1 MTDTAGAAW
10 FPGAQGKIRALVAA
24 MLFALLAPGTARADT
39 RADAKRHFRD
49 GMGLI
54 AAGQLER
61 GIAELKQAY
70 AIKPHPDVLYDIAK
84 AEVDLGNIP
93 EALNYFRQYVATDPE
108 DKEQVQ
114 NVMARLQAAISSPQA
129 QGGGAAAAQPA
140 AGQTVDVQK
149 LLAQLQALIA
159 QQQGQPAPAP
169 AAKPPATPSKDKSAP
184 AAAPAEEDMFEAETI
199 SAKSRATAREIAQE
213 LGGSHGEAA
222 SAEDI
227 FEEQV
232 VTASARSSSEAKTP
246 ASLTI
251 ISEEEIRMSGA
262 ATLPELLRRVPGID
276 VAEMNPSDTN
286 ISIRGFNRR
295 VANKV
300 LVLVDGRSV
309 YQDFLGA
316 TLWPLLDV
324 AVQDI
329 ARIEVIRGPGS
340 ALYGANAFAGV
351 VNVITKIGD
360 DAAGARAFMQAG
372 DHGTFQGGVSTGGS
386 SGKLLYRTTVAYD
399 RADKWTKDV
408 ADGRVDITSQF
419 AQPNRSR
426 EVERADMAA
435 TYDFGKTQVRAGGGF
450 DNFALEIVPLG
461 ALRTFGSEG
470 QAGFA
475 RLEIDNGNT
484 KLKAFYNALRMTSG
498 PEYWPPGIPTIN
510 SPIRSDVLDV
520 SAQTGFDF
528 KAAGQHHLNVGAG
541 YRYKGVTWGYLAP
554 RSDNSPYQENH
565 FNAFLQEE
573 WDPTRKLSVI
583 VSYRV
588 DRDPLLY
595 AKGVTAGGLVQ
606 SPRGTVLYE
615 VKPEQ
620 VLRFTVG
627 SAFREATF
635 LESYADLFAPIP
647 NQPALGVRFQGS
659 ETLRPEEMLQ
669 AELGYRGQLGNFQPD
684 LVVYAERVANLIT
697 DGALRKPGDPSQAVD
712 PATGQY
718 VIGYTGF
725 QNEPGHFFGLGAEL
739 GGKYSPTDGVDLIAN
754 YSYEKMFAC
763 TPSGGG
769 TSTCTGDA
777 NLANE
782 VSATIGNTAQ
792 HKINLTALWRT
803 RSNFDLGMDLHF
815 VSGVTWVEKS
825 FDVTRDAGVLFTP
838 YVLPAYTLLNG
849 RIGYRW
855 IKDKLDT
862 GLAVYNLLG
871 EDHREHPFGNVIGR
885 RVLFT
890 AAGSF

>member
-1 MTDTAGAAW
+1 MTYPSGAACRS
-10 FPGAQGKIRALVAA
+10 GAQGKLRALIAA
-24 MLFALLAPGTARADT
+24 ALLCLLMPLAALADA

-49 GMGLI
+49 GMALI

-114 NVMARLQAAISSPQA
+114 NVMARLQAAISAPGSQA
-129 QGGGAAAAQPA
+129 QAGGAPSAAPA
-140 AGQTVDVQK
+140 AGQNVDVQK
-149 LLAQLQALIA
+149 LLLQLQALIA
-159 QQQGQPAPAP
+159 QQQGQPAPA
-169 AAKPPATPSKDKSAP
+169 AKPPATTSGDKQ
-184 AAAPAEEDMFEAETI
+184 AAAPAEEEMFEAATI

-213 LGGSHGEAA
+213 LGGARAEAAA
-222 SAEDI
+222 SADDI

-232 VTASARSSSEAKTP
+232 VTASARSSSQAKTP
-246 ASLTI
+246 ASLTV
-251 ISEEEIRMSGA
+251 ISEDEIRMSGA
-262 ATLPELLRRVPGID
+262 ATIPEILRRVPGID

-324 AVQDI
+324 AIQDI
-329 ARIEVIRGPGS
+329 SRIEVIRGPGS

-351 VNVITKIGD
+351 VNIITKIGD
-360 DAAGARAFMQAG
+360 DAAGARAFIQAG
-372 DHGTFQGGVSTGGS
+372 DHGTFQGGVSTGGR

-408 ADGRVDITSQF
+408 ADGRVDLTSQF

-435 TYDFGKTQVRAGGGF
+435 DYDFGKVQIRAGGGF
-450 DNFALEIVPLG
+450 DNLALEIVPLG
-461 ALRTFGSEG
+461 ALRTFGNQG

-475 RLEIDNGNT
+475 RLEIDNGST
-484 KLKAFYNALRMTSG
+484 RLKAFYNALRMTSG
-498 PEYWPPGIPTIN
+498 PEYWPSGIPTIN
-510 SPIRSDVLDV
+510 SSIRSDVVDV

-528 KAAGQHHLNVGAG
+528 KAAGQHHLNLGAG
-541 YRYKGVTWGYLAP
+541 YRYKGLTWGYLAP
-554 RSDNSPYQENH
+554 RADGGPYQQH
-565 FNAFLQEE
+565 YFNAFLQEE
-573 WDPTRKLSVI
+573 WDPTPRFSLI
-583 VSYRV
+583 LSYRV

-595 AKGVTAGGLVQ
+595 AKGVSSGLVQ
-606 SPRGTVLYE
+606 SPRGTILFE

-620 VLRFTVG
+620 VLRFTLG
-627 SAFREATF
+627 SAFRSATF
-635 LESYADLFAPIP
+635 LESYIDLFAPIP

-659 ETLRPEEMLQ
+659 QDLRPEEMLQ
-669 AELGYRGQLGNFQPD
+669 AELGYRGRLGNFQPD

-697 DGALRKPGDPSQAVD
+697 DGALRKPANPAQAIDPL
-712 PATGQY
+712 TGQY

-725 QNEPGHFFGLGAEL
+725 ENEPGHFFGLGAEV
-739 GGKYSPTDGVDLIAN
+739 GGKYAPADGVDLIAN
-754 YSYEKMFAC
+754 YSVEKMFAC
-763 TPSGGG
+763 TPSGAA
-769 TSTCTGDA
+769 STCTSDA
-777 NLANE
+777 TLANQ
-782 VSATIGNTAQ
+782 VSATLGNTAQ
-792 HKINLTALWRT
+792 HKINFTALWRT
-803 RSNFDLGMDLHF
+803 RSNFDLGLDLHY
-815 VSGVTWVEKS
+815 VSGVTWFEKK
-825 FDVTRDAGVLFTP
+825 FDITREAGVVFTP
-838 YVLPAYTLLNG
+838 YALPAYTLVNG
-849 RIGYRW
+849 RVGYRW

-862 GLAVYNLLG
+862 GLAVYNLFG
-871 EDHREHPFGNVIGR
+871 EEHREHPFGNVIGR
-885 RVLFT
+885 RILVT
-890 AAGSF
+890 ASGSF